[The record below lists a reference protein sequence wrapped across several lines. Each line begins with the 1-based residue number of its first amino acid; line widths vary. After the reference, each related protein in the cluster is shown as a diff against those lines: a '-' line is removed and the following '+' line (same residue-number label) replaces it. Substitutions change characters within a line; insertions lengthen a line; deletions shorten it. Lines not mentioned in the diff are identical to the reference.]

1 MTTRTFICHYHIFK
15 TAGTSFERVLINNFG
30 KHHLSFDGPT
40 ASSCISQKDLTK
52 VIESNPTLASLSSH
66 QISLPAPVSDQFL
79 ALPVVFVR
87 HPILRIRSVFL
98 HEHRQDLTRSQSP
111 LQGFEA
117 WFDKLVAG
125 HPNQLQIC
133 NLQTN
138 LLCREANSP
147 PRGVNT
153 DGRPLYDLDAALKN
167 LSEVPCVG
175 RAEYFDED
183 VASFI
188 PTLAAAG
195 IRLDYQKRVT
205 ENVGA
210 PDFGLSLEQ
219 QLENMRSQIS
229 ATTWEQLH
237 WFNHQD
243 VALFEAVCRRRQ
255 LGEKNH

>member
-1 MTTRTFICHYHIFK
+1 MNKRNVLLHYHIFK
-15 TAGTSFERVLINNFG
+15 TAGTSFERVLINNFDQN
-30 KHHLSFDGPT
+30 HLSFDGPT
-40 ASSCISQKDLTK
+40 ASSYISQKDLIK
-52 VIESNPTLASLSSH
+52 VIESNSNLASLSSH

-98 HEHRQDLTRSQSP
+98 HEHRQVPPRSQSP

-138 LLCREANSP
+138 LLCRDANSP

-153 DGRPLYDLDAALKN
+153 DGRPLYDLDTALKN

-175 RAEYFDED
+175 RTEYFDAD

-188 PTLAAAG
+188 PTLAAVD
-195 IRLDYQKRVT
+195 IQLRYRQRVS

-219 QLENMRSQIS
+219 QLDNMRSQIS
-229 ATTWEQLH
+229 ATTWDQLH

-243 VALFEAVCRRRQ
+243 MALFEAVCRRRQ
-255 LGEKNH
+255 LAVKNH